1 MGGGRLRFWGHASVR
16 FMIISIGLAWCG
28 SLVAVAIGS
37 RLVLLSR
44 LLFLLLL
51 LLLLVE
57 LLFELLTWRLS
68 NDRTVRSRVERCLD
82 HQ

>member
-1 MGGGRLRFWGHASVR
+1 MRFWGHASVR

-57 LLFELLTWRLS
+57 LLTWRLS

>member
-1 MGGGRLRFWGHASVR
+1 MRFWGHALVR

-57 LLFELLTWRLS
+57 LLTWRLS

>member
-1 MGGGRLRFWGHASVR
+1 MRFWGHASVR

-51 LLLLVE
+51 LLLL
-57 LLFELLTWRLS
+57 LLVELLTWRLS

>member
-51 LLLLVE
+51 LLLL
-57 LLFELLTWRLS
+57 LLVELLTWRLS

>member
-1 MGGGRLRFWGHASVR
+1 MRFWGHALVR

-51 LLLLVE
+51 LLLL
-57 LLFELLTWRLS
+57 LLVELLTWRLS

>member
-57 LLFELLTWRLS
+57 LLTWRLS